1 MSQTQVSMEVRIV
14 DNQTSVIAIR
24 GELSSLY
31 ESPLMDAYA
40 RACALSSGATTDTDA
55 RRSPTTI
62 VFDFTQMNYMNSS
75 GIGLLVTLLI
85 RMNRLKQRMLAFGL
99 SEHYQQI
106 FAITRLDEAIG
117 VFDSETEAVAAAA
130 RR

>member
-1 MSQTQVSMEVRIV
+1 MDVRII
-14 DNQTSVIAIR
+14 DNETSVIAIR

-31 ESPLMDAYA
+31 ESTLMDAYA
-40 RACALSSGATTDTDA
+40 RACAPTSGATTDTDA

-62 VFDFTQMNYMNSS
+62 IFDFTQMNYMNSS

-117 VFDSETEAVAAAA
+117 VFDSESEAVAAAV